1 MLRFY
6 PQWCY
11 NKFHLWYCT
20 WCVIYVVIYLC
31 FYREYHHYTTNHCL
45 CMYASG
51 EPEIIHTNRLLNLQ
65 TSSLTSFY
73 FGIINQVP
81 SMIYPLSIHPLY
93 SILRL
98 FPSLGR
104 TSVFMSNM
112 ALNHRS
118 IRAWSY
124 SVLETKTFINSGFGP
139 NRHFSPLAHTW
150 QSYPDFLS
158 YFHTHWPWDY
168 YGKPGPK

>member
-1 MLRFY
+1 MILY
-6 PQWCY
+6 VMCHLCCY
-11 NKFHLWYCT
+11 LFMFLSGISPLYHESLFM
-20 WCVIYVVIYLC
+20 YVC
-31 FYREYHHYTTNHCL
+31 KWRTRDHPHE
-45 CMYASG
+45 
-51 EPEIIHTNRLLNLQ
+51 LNLQ

-139 NRHFSPLAHTW
+139 NRHFSPLAHT
-150 QSYPDFLS
+150 
-158 YFHTHWPWDY
+158 
-168 YGKPGPK
+168 